1 MTGFTRIALAWVIYF
16 ASLLALVSPAAAHL
30 TPNSEIGLTIGAED
44 VHADIII
51 PQSEYMVATSHS
63 VGNDRQS
70 LSRARAYIEDRF
82 KVFTPQGTPWS
93 VRVDLVDFAQRAGP
107 PDLHAAAV
115 LTPPPGASPRNFV
128 AEWHAVVDELP
139 SHFALFVIR
148 RDIAGVSGAEPQIAG
163 AVRSGA
169 ARIAIDVGD
178 ASKWREFRNT
188 VKLGIDHIIGGYDHL
203 TFLLALLLPA
213 PLAASA
219 GRWATVRDWRST
231 VRSIVG
237 VVTAFTIGH
246 SLSLIGATLGG
257 WRLPVQPVEIAI
269 AMSVL
274 ISTAHAVRPLFLGYE
289 PVVAGGFGLIHG
301 LAFATLVAD
310 LHLGIAVAPLA
321 LLGFNLGIEIV
332 QLVIVLVAIP
342 ALILLAPY
350 RYYHPFRTGLAVVG
364 MGAAVVWLI
373 NRAFGVGDGFMR
385 IVEQAI
391 AAIAVILAVVSI
403 ALIASHWLRRCF
415 LRLRA
420 VGQEH

>member
-1 MTGFTRIALAWVIYF
+1 MTVFTRIALSCVIYF
-16 ASLLALVSPAAAHL
+16 ASLSALALPAAAHL

-44 VHADIII
+44 VRADIII

-70 LSRARAYIEDRF
+70 LSRAKAYIEDGF

-169 ARIAIDVGD
+169 ARIAIDVGG

-203 TFLLALLLPA
+203 MFLLALLLPA
-213 PLAASA
+213 PLAARA

-231 VRSIVG
+231 VWSIVG

-257 WRLPVQPVEIAI
+257 WQLPVQPVEIAI

-274 ISTAHAVRPLFLGYE
+274 VSTTHAVRPLFPGYE
-289 PVVAGGFGLIHG
+289 PMVAGGFGLIHG
-301 LAFATLVAD
+301 LAFATLITD
-310 LHLGIAVAPLA
+310 LHLGSAVAPLA
-321 LLGFNLGIEIV
+321 LLGFNLGIEVV
-332 QLVIVLVAIP
+332 QLVIVLAALP
-342 ALILLAPY
+342 ALILVARY
-350 RYYHPFRTGLAVVG
+350 RFYHPLRTGLAVVG
-364 MGAAVVWLI
+364 MAAAVAWLL
-373 NRAFGVGDGFMR
+373 NRAFGIGDGL
-385 IVEQAI
+385 IVLAEQAI
-391 AAIAVILAVVSI
+391 AAIAVALVTVSI
-403 ALIASHWLRRCF
+403 VFVARHWLRHCF
-415 LRLRA
+415 LRWQSARQ
-420 VGQEH
+420 GN